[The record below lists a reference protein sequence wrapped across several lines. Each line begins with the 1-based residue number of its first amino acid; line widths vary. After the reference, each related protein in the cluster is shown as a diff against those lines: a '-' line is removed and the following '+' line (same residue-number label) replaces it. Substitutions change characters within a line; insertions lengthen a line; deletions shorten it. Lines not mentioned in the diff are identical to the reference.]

1 MKTQP
6 EKLDPEQF
14 YIARPWT
21 RNEDIRLRAAI
32 LRGLPASRIAEG
44 LGRTVMSVR
53 THASKLGLTLKR
65 R

>member
-1 MKTQP
+1 MRAQP
-6 EKLDPEQF
+6 EAEQSNG
-14 YIARPWT
+14 ARPWT

-32 LRGLPASRIAEG
+32 LRGLPVRRIAEA

-53 THASKLGLTLKR
+53 AHASKLGLTLKR